1 MGVADGPLGPVRE
14 AGPALEV
21 ALQVVEAL
29 LDLDEHG
36 PVAVSAV
43 TELVCGGCGLAADAG
58 QVVPAHT
65 GEASRPLRRCSARLC
80 RLCVSACSGGSS
92 PRRQAISSRAVTF
105 SAPAIGIASSAPT
118 MPPISAP
125 AATLTAIASGESC
138 TVRWYTRGRSA
149 WFSIF

>member
-36 PVAVSAV
+36 PG
-43 TELVCGGCGLAADAG
+43 CGGCGLAADAG